1 MKQESRLARYAG
13 PAWITLLC
21 LCAFLAPWLGG
32 AAEGVGPL
40 LCRALAFIA
49 GLVFLVDRRS
59 DWRAPGPVRWL
70 AWFFCWSALTLVVS
84 NHLHASIISLLDVLS
99 WIVLAVLASCAC
111 QMDRYRNALLASLLA
126 GLLTQAVFG
135 VWHWHASDP
144 GWREFGTFTTPNL
157 FASWLVTLLP
167 LAVFGVIL
175 RRMAYAWWI
184 RTLFAFGTLAGTAA
198 LFATGSKGAI
208 LALLIGLVVCVAGL
222 GLRRSVTT
230 GTLAVVILAVMAF
243 GISGST
249 LTGRISTA
257 QTGQA
262 HSSEFRKLTW
272 QATGKMIAAHPVTGT
287 GAGTFGTSFGPYATA
302 GWTAAA
308 HNAFLQTA
316 AETGIPGLIL
326 FVLALGS
333 VFFSLVRSLR
343 GGVDGALPLVAAVGG
358 LTASA
363 AHNMVDFGWTIWGPS
378 ATLWLLIGM
387 AWKHDANRSASPKTV
402 PGVSALLAVA
412 LICVLLAANAQS
424 LDDNARQ
431 AQTPE
436 DALRL
441 IETAAYL
448 DPLNADIAV
457 HQGDVFRTVGNLEQA
472 VAAYS
477 RAAGLSR
484 GDGAIWRRL
493 GETLME
499 LGRKDKAQAALEEGR
514 KASPF
519 NYRILTALARLY
531 HSEGK
536 TGEAMEE
543 YKAVVALWEG
553 PVGRHSATPEVV
565 PMEPI
570 TAYRALALY
579 SDSRGESAEARRM
592 WQGALDT
599 SMKYLKNKA
608 SNAMMWKAVHR
619 DDPVEEA
626 EVRSIVEE
634 ARGKGLTPQ

>member
-1 MKQESRLARYAG
+1 MKQEPSLARYAG
-13 PAWITLLC
+13 PTWCTLLC
-21 LCAFLAPWLGG
+21 LCTILASWLGG
-32 AAEGVGPL
+32 AVEGVGPL
-40 LCRALAFIA
+40 LCRAIAFIA

-59 DWRAPGPVRWL
+59 DWSLPAPVRWL
-70 AWFFCWSALTLVVS
+70 AWFFGWSVLTLVVS
-84 NHLHASIISLLDVLS
+84 NHLHASIIFLLDFLS
-99 WIVLAVLASCAC
+99 WIVLAVLASCAV
-111 QMDRYRNALLASLLA
+111 QLDRYRNALLGSLLA
-126 GLLTQAVFG
+126 GLLTQAAFG

-144 GWREFGTFTTPNL
+144 GWREFGSFTTPNL

-175 RRMAYAWWI
+175 RRTAYAWWI
-184 RTLFAFGTLAGTAA
+184 RALFAFCTLAGMAA

-208 LALLIGLVVCVAGL
+208 LALLAGMVVCIAGL
-222 GLRRSVTT
+222 GVKRLINI
-230 GTLAVVILAVMAF
+230 GTPAVLILAVIAF
-243 GISGST
+243 GISGGS
-249 LTGRISTA
+249 LTGRISA
-257 QTGQA
+257 SQGGQA
-262 HSSEFRKLTW
+262 HSSEFRILTW
-272 QATGKMIAAHPVTGT
+272 QATGKMIAAHPVLGT

-333 VFFSLVRSLR
+333 AFFSLVRSLR
-343 GGVDGALPLVAAVGG
+343 GGVDDALPLVAAVGG

-363 AHNMVDFGWTIWGPS
+363 AHNMVDFGWTVWGPS
-378 ATLWLLIGM
+378 AILWLLIGM
-387 AWKHDANRSASPKTV
+387 AWKRDANRRTSPKAV
-402 PGVSALLAVA
+402 LGLSGLLAVA
-412 LICVLLAANAQS
+412 LVWVLLAANAQS
-424 LDDNARQ
+424 MDDNARQ
-431 AQTPE
+431 AQAPE

-441 IETAAYL
+441 TKTAAYL

-457 HQGDVFRTVGNLEQA
+457 HQGDVFRSMGNPEQA
-472 VAAYS
+472 VVAYS
-477 RAAGLSR
+477 RAADLSR
-484 GDGAIWRRL
+484 GDGSIWRRL

-499 LGRKDKAQAALEEGR
+499 LGRTDEAQSVLEEGR
-514 KASPF
+514 KVSPF
-519 NYRILTALARLY
+519 NHRILTALARLY
-531 HSEGK
+531 NSEGK
-536 TGEAMEE
+536 TEGAMEE

-579 SDSRGESAEARRM
+579 QESRGESAEAAQM

-599 SMKYLKNKA
+599 SIKYLKNKA
-608 SNAMMWKAVHR
+608 ANAMMWKAVHR

-626 EVRSIVEE
+626 EVRAIVEE
-634 ARGKGLTPQ
+634 ARKRGLSPQ